1 MMAELKDLPMLS
13 LKTQGLHLRLWLLM
27 VSFVMVESLD
37 LSFHPLQAAVAIE
50 VALADLEEVTEVAS
64 VDLEEV
70 TEAASVDWGFMP
82 LDIETYLLQ

>member
-1 MMAELKDLPMLS
+1 
-13 LKTQGLHLRLWLLM
+13 M